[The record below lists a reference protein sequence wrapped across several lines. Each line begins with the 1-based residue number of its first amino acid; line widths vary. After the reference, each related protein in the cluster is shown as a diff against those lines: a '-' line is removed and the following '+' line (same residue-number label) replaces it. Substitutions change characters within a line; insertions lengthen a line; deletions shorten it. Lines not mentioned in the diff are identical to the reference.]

1 MGWIWHLCLMNMKRR
16 KVRTFLT
23 VLGVMIGVISVVALL
38 SVGIGVKEEMIDSMV
53 SSGSVNHTV
62 RNRRQSTVA
71 WIISKIC

>member
-71 WIISKIC
+71 WTISKTC

>member
-1 MGWIWHLCLMNMKRR
+1 MNMKRR

>member
-1 MGWIWHLCLMNMKRR
+1 MNMKRR

-23 VLGVMIGVISVVALL
+23 VLGVMIGVMSVVALL